1 MNCKNC
7 GNLIETGA
15 AFCTYCGT
23 RVEYPAETPAVV
35 EGRTPEA
42 EEKAEIGSV
51 YEKTAPVPPVV
62 PPVGNPHNE
71 KVDFGKGALAFCL
84 VVIGILA
91 ITTGIFAG
99 LYFSVI

>member
-1 MNCKNC
+1 MNCKKC

-23 RVEYPAETPAVV
+23 RVEYPAETPAASEAVQ
-35 EGRTPEA
+35 PEVKEMA
-42 EEKAEIGSV
+42 ENGSV
-51 YEKTAPVPPVV
+51 NERYEQIQPIIAPVSKPQK
-62 PPVGNPHNE
+62 E

-84 VVIGILA
+84 VAIGILS
-91 ITTGIFAG
+91 ITTGVFAG